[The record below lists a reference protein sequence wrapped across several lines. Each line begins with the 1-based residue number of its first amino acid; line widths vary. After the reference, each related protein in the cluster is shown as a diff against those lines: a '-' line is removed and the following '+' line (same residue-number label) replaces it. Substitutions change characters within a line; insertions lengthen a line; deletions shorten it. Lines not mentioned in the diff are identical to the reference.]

1 MEKLKKK
8 YFDKN
13 LSRGFLSLL
22 KAKTIVMIASGLLG
36 IFLPIFLYELFSN
49 NFLYVALYFGA
60 GYLLYVLFVPLGT
73 KFLNYFGF
81 RRALRISIFFSS
93 FFYVIFYFIN
103 QDNMIYL
110 APLSI
115 FIALIYKILYWV
127 PYHTDFAKFSN
138 KKNLG
143 KEVSF
148 LEAIRDIIG
157 IAIPIVAGFII
168 MRFGFDV
175 LFVIAV
181 FIYLLSGIAYLTIPE
196 TNETFIWGYIETWK
210 NFFSKKMIKDM
221 GAFSANGAEEIV
233 GIIVWPIFIFEL
245 LKGDYLKIG
254 FIATLIIG
262 VTVILQLFIGK
273 YLNSEK
279 TEEKILKF
287 GTIFYALGWIFK
299 IFIAT
304 AFHIFIIDV
313 YHNIVSIFT
322 KTPFDTLTYE
332 ISADQGHYI
341 DEFTVLREI
350 AINLGRSIMVVL
362 IIVMFLFFSI
372 QWTFIL
378 AAIASLFL
386 NLLREKKL

>member
-1 MEKLKKK
+1 MKRVEKKI
-8 YFDKN
+8 

-36 IFLPIFLYELFSN
+36 LFLPIFLYELFNN
-49 NFLYVALYFGA
+49 NFLYVAFYFGV
-60 GYLLYVLFVPLGT
+60 GYLLYVLFVPLGA

-81 RRALRISIFFSS
+81 RRALRVSIFFSS

-110 APLSI
+110 VPLSI
-115 FIALIYKILYWV
+115 FISLIYRIFYWV

-157 IAIPIVAGFII
+157 IFIPIVAGFII
-168 MRFGFDV
+168 TRFGFDV
-175 LFVIAV
+175 LFVVAII
-181 FIYLLSGIAYLTIPE
+181 IYLLSGIAYLTIPE
-196 TNETFIWGYIETWK
+196 TNEKFIWGYIETWK
-210 NFFSKKMIKDM
+210 NFLSKKMIKDM
-221 GAFSANGAEEIV
+221 GAFAANGAEEIV
-233 GIIVWPIFIFEL
+233 GMIVWPIFIFEL

-273 YLNSEK
+273 YLNNEK
-279 TEEKILKF
+279 TEEKMLKF

-304 AFHIFIIDV
+304 SFHIFIVDV
-313 YHNIVSIFT
+313 YHNIMSVFT
-322 KTPFDTLTYE
+322 KTPFDALTYE

-350 AINLGRSIMVVL
+350 AINLGRSIMIVL
-362 IIVMFLFFSI
+362 IIAMFLFFSI